1 MSATTATLSGPLALL
16 FGTVR
21 PPRRPAGA
29 PVRTHRMR
37 TNPARLPDLPPATN
51 QHPAVLR
58 VREQR
63 AQILRLMV
71 ERGEAM
77 RRAEIAEAVGITE
90 EMVGERMTELKKL
103 ELVRVER
110 RSRMAFWEVIEADE
124 GDEE

>member
-1 MSATTATLSGPLALL
+1 
-16 FGTVR
+16 
-21 PPRRPAGA
+21 
-29 PVRTHRMR
+29 
-37 TNPARLPDLPPATN
+37 
-51 QHPAVLR
+51 
-58 VREQR
+58 
-63 AQILRLMV
+63 MV